1 MSTVP
6 NSNPVSLATVTSVFG
21 GGGSLRAAANAAGL
35 STPDGLSEFKGLSS
49 FSFGTMFDL
58 PNNAMVETGGSNSG
72 NANVTALS
80 IAYIAFAY
88 QPDDTRIR
96 IKQGTG
102 TNSVAVSFNYY
113 NVTYTGSNPENMQYK
128 LTWSGT
134 DDSSGFN
141 TGIVTESTGVSSG
154 TYYTMSKQDP
164 SSDSGSFSAASW
176 SVQKS
181 SSHSIGSLTFDAGQ
195 FASGT
200 SGLVTRFRAIDS
212 NGNEI
217 AESDNSNAEVI
228 YVRCTRTGSGGG
240 GGGFGPICI
249 HEDMKIHTNL
259 GLLTIDEVEQKDPLI
274 YSYNKDTQKIEA
286 LDLEAIRIIEHD
298 NLYKINDIMLTED
311 HIMYAEDYTPVSV
324 NPELALKNYGKE
336 SLEIKLND
344 RLMKYDGTVEKVTSI
359 ERYEGNH
366 RTYTIKTS
374 LGNFFADNYLV
385 DSEI

>member
-21 GGGSLRAAANAAGL
+21 GGGSLRAAAAAAGL

-49 FSFGTMFDL
+49 FSFGTMYDL

-154 TYYTMSKQDP
+154 TWYTMSNQTT
-164 SSDSGSFSAASW
+164 SSDSGSFSATSW

-240 GGGFGPICI
+240 GGFGPICI

-259 GLLTIDEVEQKDPLI
+259 GLLTIDEVEEKDPLI

-324 NPELALKNYGKE
+324 NPELAKKNYGKD
-336 SLEIKLND
+336 SRKIQIND
-344 RLMKYDGTVEKVTSI
+344 RLMKYDGGVEKVTSI
-359 ERYEGNH
+359 ERYEGVH
-366 RTYTIKTS
+366 RTYTIKTA
-374 LGNFFADNYLV
+374 LDNFYADGVLV

>member
-6 NSNPVSLATVTSVFG
+6 NSNPVSLATVTSVLG
-21 GGGSLRAAANAAGL
+21 GGGSLRAAAAAAGL

-88 QPDDTRIR
+88 QPANDRIR
-96 IKQGTG
+96 VKQGTG

-113 NVTYTGSNPENMQYK
+113 NVSYSGSDPDNMQYK

-154 TYYTMSKQDP
+154 TWYTMSKQTT
-164 SSDSGSFSAASW
+164 SSDSGSFSATSW

-200 SGLVTRFRAIDS
+200 SGLVTQFRARDS
-212 NGNEI
+212 GNSVI
-217 AESDNSNAEVI
+217 ATSSNSNAETI
-228 YVRCTRTGSGGG
+228 YVRCTRSGSGG

-286 LDLEAIRIIEHD
+286 LDLEAIRIVEHD

-311 HIMYAEDYTPVSV
+311 HIMYAEDYAPVSV

-336 SLEIKLND
+336 SREIKLND

-374 LGNFFADNYLV
+374 LGNFFADSYLV

>member
-35 STPDGLSEFKGLSS
+35 STPDALSEFKGLSS

-58 PNNAMVETGGSNSG
+58 PNNAMVETGGANNG
-72 NANVTALS
+72 NANVTAMS

-88 QPDDTRIR
+88 QPNDTRIR

-102 TNSVAVSFNYY
+102 TNSTAISFNYY
-113 NVTYTGSNPENMQYK
+113 NVSYSGSNPENMQYK
-128 LTWSGT
+128 LTWSGV
-134 DDSSGFN
+134 DDESNFN
-141 TGIVTESTGVSSG
+141 TGTVSESPGISSG
-154 TYYTMSKQDP
+154 TYYTMAKQDP
-164 SSDSGSFSAASW
+164 SSDSGSFSATSW
-176 SVQKS
+176 QVQKS
-181 SSHSIGSLTFDAGQ
+181 SSNSLGSLTFDAGQ

-228 YVRCTRTGSGGG
+228 YVRCTRTGSGG

-298 NLYKINDIMLTED
+298 NLYKVNDIMLTED

-336 SLEIKLND
+336 SREIKLND

>member
-88 QPDDTRIR
+88 QPANDRIR
-96 IKQGTG
+96 VKQGTG
-102 TNSVAVSFNYY
+102 TNSVAISFNYY
-113 NVTYTGSNPENMQYK
+113 NVSYSGSDPDNMQYK

-154 TYYTMSKQDP
+154 TWYTMSKQTT
-164 SSDSGSFSAASW
+164 SSDSGSFSATSW

-240 GGGFGPICI
+240 GGFGPICI

-259 GLLTIDEVEQKDPLI
+259 GLLTIDEVEEKDPLI

-336 SLEIKLND
+336 SREIKLND

>member
-58 PNNAMVETGGSNSG
+58 PNNAMVETGGANNG
-72 NANVTALS
+72 NANVTAMS
-80 IAYIAFAY
+80 IAYIAFAF
-88 QPDDTRIR
+88 QPANDRIR

-102 TNSVAVSFNYY
+102 TNSTAISFNYY
-113 NVTYTGSNPENMQYK
+113 NVSYSGSDPDNMQYK
-128 LTWSGT
+128 LTWSGV
-134 DDSSGFN
+134 DDESNFN
-141 TGIVTESTGVSSG
+141 TGTVSESPGISSG
-154 TYYTMSKQDP
+154 SWYTMAKQTT
-164 SSDSGSFSAASW
+164 SSDSGSFSATSW
-176 SVQKS
+176 QVQKS
-181 SSHSIGSLTFDAGQ
+181 SSNSLGSLTFDAGQ

-200 SGLVTRFRAIDS
+200 SGLVTQFRARDS
-212 NGNEI
+212 GNSVI
-217 AESDNSNAEVI
+217 ATSSNSNAEII
-228 YVRCTRTGSGGG
+228 YVRCTRTGSGG

-286 LDLEAIRIIEHD
+286 LDLEAIRIVEHD

-311 HIMYAEDYTPVSV
+311 HIMYAEDYAPVSV

-336 SLEIKLND
+336 SREIKLND

-374 LGNFFADNYLV
+374 LGNFFADSYLV

>member
-21 GGGSLRAAANAAGL
+21 GGGSLRAAAAAAGL

-88 QPDDTRIR
+88 QPANDRIR
-96 IKQGTG
+96 VKQGTG
-102 TNSVAVSFNYY
+102 TNSVAISFNYY
-113 NVTYTGSNPENMQYK
+113 NVSYSGSDPDNMQYK

-154 TYYTMSKQDP
+154 TWYTMSKQTT
-164 SSDSGSFSAASW
+164 SSDSGSFSATSW

-181 SSHSIGSLTFDAGQ
+181 STHSIGSLTFDAGQ

-336 SLEIKLND
+336 SREIKLND